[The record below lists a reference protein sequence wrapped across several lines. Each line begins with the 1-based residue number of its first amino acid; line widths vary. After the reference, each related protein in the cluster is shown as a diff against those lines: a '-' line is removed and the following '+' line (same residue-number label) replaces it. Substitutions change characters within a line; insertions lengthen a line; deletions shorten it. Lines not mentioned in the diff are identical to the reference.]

1 MQTNDVEKLK
11 AELEFYH
18 SIFKK
23 DELMDRIQNALG
35 CTRQVAAAIKL
46 FHINGEASNDA
57 ILHATSPFGRGKDL
71 GPSYAKIVMWRVRQ
85 VFDKLGI
92 DVEVQYSK
100 GYRLTE
106 VNWKKLRSK
115 VK

>member
-23 DELMDRIQNALG
+23 DELMDRIHSALG

-71 GPSYAKIVMWRVRQ
+71 GNSYAKIVMWRVRQ

-92 DVEVQYSK
+92 EVEVQYGK
-100 GYRLTE
+100 GYRLSAAD
-106 VNWKKLRSK
+106 WKKLKSK